1 MLSAENFGNGFTVFV
16 PLSLPYVSSVFNCLC
31 WSLPIRKES
40 RVIFS
45 ISDVRSMGHSWVG
58 ESENESWPLPYTIHT
73 IQVQMIVDPNVKEYN
88 NKRLKENIQE
98 LLHKLREAN
107 SVCVCVCVSLLNWIA
122 LCTDPLKSVL
132 PSKTSPPLLI
142 QKYPVTISLIF
153 DAPSSSLH
161 YAIAVCPQPM

>member
-88 NKRLKENIQE
+88 NKGLKENIQE

-107 SVCVCVCVSLLNWIA
+107 SVCVCAYHSWTELL
-122 LCTDPLKSVL
+122 SVL
-132 PSKTSPPLLI
+132 TPWNLFYHLKPLPHFSFKNI
-142 QKYPVTISLIF
+142 QWQFHWFLMHL
-153 DAPSSSLH
+153 LH
-161 YAIAVCPQPM
+161 LSTML